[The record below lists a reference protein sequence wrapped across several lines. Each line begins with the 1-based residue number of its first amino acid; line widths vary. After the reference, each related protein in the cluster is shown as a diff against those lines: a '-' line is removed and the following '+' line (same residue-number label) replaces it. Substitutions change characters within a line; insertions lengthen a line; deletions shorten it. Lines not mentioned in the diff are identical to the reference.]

1 MADTTLKSRGYRAVP
16 RQGMRK
22 WAVVHD
28 VDGRAVTVAEF
39 HSYSAA
45 MAEIGRLNAAA
56 SLGAMAPA
64 DAREKIL
71 A

>member
-28 VDGRAVTVAEF
+28 VEGVAVTVADF
-39 HSYSAA
+39 HSYPAA

-56 SLGAMAPA
+56 PAETAAPT